1 MKSTTCPLDCF
12 DSCSMILGEDG
23 KLRGDKNHPITQGYL
38 CHHLNN
44 YHKIKRVEKPVYQGK
59 EIELDEALE
68 ILKSRL
74 ETVEPSKTIYFKGS
88 GNLGVMQSVTK
99 IFFDKY
105 GATLTKGGLCEDAGA
120 HGIKEGRGASL
131 VLSPNI
137 VKNSEVVIVW
147 GRNSSIT
154 NSHMLPAL
162 KGKKL
167 IVIDPRVT
175 DIAKKADIH
184 VQIKPRADIYLAM
197 FLSRLAYMEQM
208 EDAEFLENRCE
219 NFDYFLDEI
228 NGIPI
233 VEYIDKSGV
242 DLATVGDILSL
253 IEGRKVSILVG
264 IGVQKYSFGHSV
276 LRAIDSF
283 AALLGLFGKEGCG
296 VGFINDSSYGFG
308 KPFSSKTNKSRK
320 RVSKPTVNFGNF
332 DISFIQDANPMTQL
346 PCTPKV
352 KEGLEKSKFVVYFG
366 LFENETSK
374 MADLIIPAKT
384 FLEKEDL
391 KLSYG
396 HEYVGFM
403 PKLIDSDIGISE
415 YELCTYLMREF
426 KFGEI
431 KSKKEYIDKVLGDNC
446 IEKDGFLISKY
457 LVSSPY
463 SEKFYTQD
471 EKFIFF
477 DEYDDDFDEKEG
489 DFYLLTVKQ
498 KRSLNSQFFRDDYL
512 RVPPTL
518 GLKDEDEVSLR
529 CGEHECTYEVR
540 VDESLRDDCLALYSG
555 GKKSNMLTPYLVSQ
569 EGDGAVYQELKVDI
583 IRGALK

>member
-12 DSCSMILGEDG
+12 DSCSVILEDDG
-23 KLRGDKNHPITQGYL
+23 RLKGDKNHPITQGYL

-44 YHKIKRVEKPVYQGK
+44 YHKIKRIERPIYQGK
-59 EIELDEALE
+59 KIELDEALE
-68 ILKSRL
+68 LLKNRIKI
-74 ETVEPSKTIYFKGS
+74 TEPAKIIYFKGS
-88 GNLGVMQSVTK
+88 GNLGVMQSVTRM
-99 IFFDKY
+99 FFDRY
-105 GATLTKGGLCEDAGA
+105 GATLTKGGLCEEAGIY
-120 HGIKEGRGASL
+120 GIEEGRGAAL
-131 VLSPNI
+131 PLSPNI
-137 VKNSEVVIVW
+137 VKNSEVVIIW

-208 EDAEFLENRCE
+208 EDVEFIEKRCE

-228 NGIPI
+228 NGIPV
-233 VEYIDKSGV
+233 VELMNKSGV
-242 DLATVGDILSL
+242 DLSTIGEILSL
-253 IEGRKVSILVG
+253 IEGKKLSILAG
-264 IGVQKYSFGHSV
+264 IGVQKYDIGHSV

-283 AALLGLFGKEGCG
+283 AALLGLFGKDGCG
-296 VGFINDSSYGFG
+296 VGFIDDSSYGFG
-308 KPFSSKTNKSRK
+308 KPFSSKSKK
-320 RVSKPTVNFGNF
+320 RVPMPTVNFANY
-332 DISFIQDANPMTQL
+332 DISFIQGGNPMRQL

-352 KEGLEKSKFVVYFG
+352 KEGLNKSKFVVYFG

-396 HEYVGFM
+396 HEYIGFM
-403 PKLIDSDIGISE
+403 PKLIDSGVGISE
-415 YELCTYLMREF
+415 YELCRYLMREF
-426 KFGEI
+426 KLGET
-431 KSKKEYIDKVLGDNC
+431 KNEKEYIDEVLGDNY
-446 IEKDGFLISKY
+446 IKKDGLLASKY
-457 LVSSPY
+457 LANSPY

-471 EKFIFF
+471 EKFHFF
-477 DEYDDDFDEKEG
+477 DEYDDDFDEEEDG
-489 DFYLLTVKQ
+489 FYLLAVKQ
-498 KRSLNSQFFRDDYL
+498 NRSLNSQFYTDDFL

-518 GLKDEDEVSLR
+518 GLKDGDEIDLR
-529 CGEHECTYEVR
+529 CGDYKCSYEVR

-555 GKKSNMLTPYLVSQ
+555 GKKSNMLTPSLISQ

-583 IRGALK
+583 IK

>member
-1 MKSTTCPLDCF
+1 MKPTTCPLDCF

-23 KLRGDKNHPITQGYL
+23 RLKGDKNHPITQGYL

-44 YHKIKRVEKPVYQGK
+44 YHKIKRIEKPIYQGK
-59 EIELDEALE
+59 EIELREALE
-68 ILKSRL
+68 VLRNKL
-74 ETVEPSKTIYFKGS
+74 EITDPSKIIYFKGS

-99 IFFDKY
+99 MFFDKY
-105 GATLTKGGLCEDAGA
+105 GATLTKGGLCEDAGVY
-120 HGIKEGRGASL
+120 GIEEGRGAAL
-131 VLSPNI
+131 ALSPNV

-208 EDAEFLENRCE
+208 EDAEFIKKICE

-228 NGIPI
+228 NGIPV
-233 VEYIDKSGV
+233 VEFMNKSGV
-242 DLATVGDILSL
+242 DLDTIGKILSL
-253 IEGRKVSILVG
+253 IEGKKVSILVG
-264 IGVQKYSFGHSV
+264 IGVQKYCFGHSV

-296 VGFINDSSYGFG
+296 VGFIDDSSYGFN
-308 KPFSSKTNKSRK
+308 KPFSSKSKK
-320 RVSKPTVNFGNF
+320 RVSKPTVNFANF
-332 DISFIQDANPMTQL
+332 DISFIQGGNPMTQL
-346 PCTPKV
+346 PCTIKV
-352 KEGLEKSKFVVYFG
+352 KEELEKSKFVVYFG

-396 HEYVGFM
+396 HEYIGLM

-415 YELCTYLMREF
+415 YELCKYLMREF

-431 KSKKEYIDKVLGDNC
+431 KSEKEYIDEVLGDNY
-446 IEKDGFLISKY
+446 IKKDDLLVSKY

-463 SEKFYTQD
+463 SEKFYTED

-477 DEYDDDFDEKEG
+477 DEYDDDFDEKEDG
-489 DFYLLTVKQ
+489 FYLLAVKQ
-498 KRSLNSQFFRDDYL
+498 NRSLNSQFYTDDFL
-512 RVPPTL
+512 RVSPSL
-518 GLKDEDEVSLR
+518 GMKDGDEVNLS
-529 CGEHECTYEVR
+529 CGDYDCSYEVR

-555 GKKSNMLTPYLVSQ
+555 GKKSNMLTPSLVSE
-569 EGDGAVYQELKVDI
+569 EGNGAIYQELMVNI
-583 IRGALK
+583 IK

>member
-23 KLRGDKNHPITQGYL
+23 RLKGDKNHPITQGYL

-44 YHKIKRVEKPVYQGK
+44 YHKIKRIEKPIYQGK
-59 EIELDEALE
+59 EIELREALE
-68 ILKSRL
+68 VLRNKL
-74 ETVEPSKTIYFKGS
+74 EITDPSKIIYFKGS

-105 GATLTKGGLCEDAGA
+105 GATLTKGGLCEDAGVY
-120 HGIKEGRGASL
+120 GIEEGRGAAL
-131 VLSPNI
+131 ALSPNI
-137 VKNSEVVIVW
+137 VKNSEIVIVW

-208 EDAEFLENRCE
+208 EDSEFIEKRCE

-233 VEYIDKSGV
+233 VEFMNKSGV
-242 DLATVGDILSL
+242 DLATIGKILSL
-253 IEGRKVSILVG
+253 IEGKKVSILVG

-296 VGFINDSSYGFG
+296 VGFIDDSSYGFN
-308 KPFSSKTNKSRK
+308 KPFSSKSKK
-320 RVSKPTVNFGNF
+320 RVSKPTVNFANF
-332 DISFIQDANPMTQL
+332 DISFIQGGNPITQL

-352 KEGLEKSKFVVYFG
+352 KEELEKSKFVVYFG

-374 MADLIIPAKT
+374 MADLIIPAKI

-396 HEYVGFM
+396 HEYIGLM

-415 YELCTYLMREF
+415 YELCAYLMREF
-426 KFGEI
+426 KFGDI
-431 KSKKEYIDKVLGDNC
+431 KSEKEYIDEVLGGNY
-446 IEKDGFLISKY
+446 IKKDDLLISKH
-457 LVSSPY
+457 LASSPY

-471 EKFIFF
+471 EKFVFF
-477 DEYDDDFDEKEG
+477 DEYDDNFDEKDDG
-489 DFYLLTVKQ
+489 FYLLAVKQ
-498 KRSLNSQFFRDDYL
+498 NRSLNSQFYTDDFL

-518 GLKDEDEVSLR
+518 GLKDGDEVNLR
-529 CGEHECTYEVR
+529 YQDYDCSYEVR

-555 GKKSNMLTPYLVSQ
+555 GKKSNMLTPSLVSE
-569 EGDGAVYQELKVDI
+569 EGDGAVYQELMVNI
-583 IRGALK
+583 IK